1 MCGLAGFAFPKNS
14 PSPLPDFKTALKDL
28 KHRGPDDEGFLAF
41 NTFAPTP
48 IAKEISANYQD
59 ANLFL
64 LFRRLSIIDLSPAGH
79 QPMLS
84 ENGRFALV
92 FNGEIYNFK
101 ELRRELMD
109 LNVAFHSDSD
119 SEVLLNAWMQWGS
132 ECLPRLIGMF
142 SFAIYDALNQKII
155 LARDAF
161 GIKPLFYFLND
172 NKLAFA
178 SEINALKTL
187 LPNIKLSPNDQSAYD
202 YLVWGSYDSN
212 ENSFYKE
219 INQVPPAHFLEVS
232 LKESFSVTLTNWW
245 FPSIK
250 VNPSISFEEATSTLR
265 NLFLESVRLH
275 LRSDVPLG
283 AALSGGIDSSAIVCA
298 MRYLE
303 PELPIH
309 TFSFIAEN
317 ESISEEKWVDRVNEF
332 VDAIPHKIKIVSS
345 DLQKDIDNILRA
357 QGEPFGS
364 TSIYAQFRIYEE
376 AKKNGIIVMLDGQ
389 GADELLAGYSGYP
402 AERLK
407 SLKEEG
413 RYGQIISFLFHWS
426 KWPERGLKNAVIQ
439 FIGLV
444 TPVFLKNMAH
454 QWNGKNPCPSWLNE
468 PFLKNSGVR
477 RVNPEKVP
485 RKKENIGRRV
495 PETLRHVMLK
505 GNLISLLRH
514 ADRNSMHWSVESRVP
529 FLTIPMAEFLL
540 SLPESFLID
549 QKGRTKSVFREAMRG
564 IVPDEILDRKDKIGF
579 ATPEKKWLLSEDFN
593 LLNKL
598 NSLYDLPFI
607 HKVGVEKYIDDLKRG
622 KRNFDF
628 TGWRLL
634 NFSKWTEKNI
644 SMNHVNQKG

>member
-1 MCGLAGFAFPKNS
+1 MCGIAGFAFPENIS
-14 PSPLPDFKTALKDL
+14 APLPDVKSALMDL
-28 KHRGPDDEGFLAF
+28 SHRGPDDEGFLAF
-41 NTFAPTP
+41 NTLVPTP
-48 IAKEISANYQD
+48 ITSDISANYQD

-64 LFRRLSIIDLSPAGH
+64 LFRRLSIIDLSSAGH
-79 QPMLS
+79 QPMVS

-119 SEVLLNAWMQWGS
+119 SEVLLKAWMQWGS

-142 SFAIYDALNQKII
+142 SFAIYDALNQKIT

-172 NKLAFA
+172 HKLAFA

-187 LPNIKLSPNDQSAYD
+187 LLNIKLSPNDQSAYD

-219 INQVPPAHFLEVS
+219 IKQVPPAHFLEVS
-232 LKESFSVTLTNWW
+232 LKELFSVTLTNWW

-265 NLFLESVRLH
+265 NLFLESVKLH

-303 PELPIH
+303 PDLPIH

-317 ESISEEKWVDRVNEF
+317 ESISEEKWVDRVNEY
-332 VDAIPHKIKIVSS
+332 VGAIPHKIKIDSI

-376 AKKNGIIVMLDGQ
+376 AKKNGVIVILDGQ

-402 AERLK
+402 AERLR

-413 RYGQIISFLFHWS
+413 RYGQIISFLYHWS
-426 KWPERGLKNAVIQ
+426 KWPDRGLKNAVIQ

-444 TPVFLKNMAH
+444 TPAFLKNIAH
-454 QWNGKNPCPSWLNE
+454 QWNGKNPSPSWLDE
-468 PFLKNSGVR
+468 PFRKSSGVR
-477 RVNPEKVP
+477 RVNPEKIP
-485 RKKENIGRRV
+485 RKKENIGRRI
-495 PETLRHVMLK
+495 PETLRYVMLK

-514 ADRNSMHWSVESRVP
+514 ADRNSMYWSVESRVP
-529 FLTIPMAEFLL
+529 FLTIPMANFLL
-540 SLPESFLID
+540 SLPEHYLID
-549 QKGRTKSVFREAMRG
+549 PKGRTKSVFREAMRG
-564 IVPDEILDRKDKIGF
+564 IVPDEILDRKNKIGF
-579 ATPEKKWLLSEDFN
+579 ATPEKDWLYSNDFDLKNQLSH
-593 LLNKL
+593 
-598 NSLYDLPFI
+598 LYKLPFI
-607 HKVGVEKYIDDLKRG
+607 KEEELKSTIRDIQTG
-622 KRNFDF
+622 KKKFDF
-628 TGWRLL
+628 FSWRLL
-634 NFSKWTEKNI
+634 NFSRW
-644 SMNHVNQKG
+644 SQQF

>member
-1 MCGLAGFAFPKNS
+1 
-14 PSPLPDFKTALKDL
+14 
-28 KHRGPDDEGFLAF
+28 
-41 NTFAPTP
+41 
-48 IAKEISANYQD
+48 
-59 ANLFL
+59 
-64 LFRRLSIIDLSPAGH
+64 
-79 QPMLS
+79 
-84 ENGRFALV
+84 
-92 FNGEIYNFK
+92 
-101 ELRRELMD
+101 
-109 LNVAFHSDSD
+109 
-119 SEVLLNAWMQWGS
+119 
-132 ECLPRLIGMF
+132 MF
-142 SFAIYDALNQKII
+142 SFAIYDALNQKIT
-155 LARDAF
+155 LVRDAF

-250 VNPSISFEEATSTLR
+250 VNYSISFEEATAKLR
-265 NLFLESVRLH
+265 NLFLESVKLH

-332 VDAIPHKIKIVSS
+332 VGAIPHKIKIDSS

-376 AKKNGIIVMLDGQ
+376 AKKNGVIVMLDGQ

-402 AERLK
+402 AERLT

-444 TPVFLKNMAH
+444 TPAFLKNMAH
-454 QWNGKNPCPSWLNE
+454 QWNGKNPSPTWLNE
-468 PFLKNSGVR
+468 PFLNSSGVR

-634 NFSKWTEKNI
+634 NFSKWTEKNM
-644 SMNHVNQKG
+644 SVNHVNQKG

>member
-1 MCGLAGFAFPKNS
+1 MCGLAGLFILPDS
-14 PSPLPDFKTALKDL
+14 PPPLPDFNLALSAM

-41 NTFAPTP
+41 NTVTK
-48 IAKEISANYQD
+48 AKSVNSGEDLSAF
-59 ANLFL
+59 NLFL
-64 LFRRLSIIDLSPAGH
+64 AFKRLSIIDLSPAGH

-101 ELRRELMD
+101 ELKRELMD
-109 LNVAFHSDSD
+109 LNIVFHSDSD
-119 SEVLLNAWMQWGS
+119 SEVLLKAWMQWGS

-142 SFAIYDALNQKII
+142 SFAIYDALNLKIT

-178 SEINALKTL
+178 SEINALKIL

-265 NLFLESVRLH
+265 NLFLESVKLH
-275 LRSDVPLG
+275 LRSDVSLG

-303 PELPIH
+303 PDLPIH

-317 ESISEEKWVDRVNEF
+317 ESISEEKWVDKVNEF
-332 VDAIPHKIKIVSS
+332 VGAIPHKIKIDSS
-345 DLQKDIDNILRA
+345 DLQKDIDNMLRA

-376 AKKNGIIVMLDGQ
+376 AKKNGVIVMLDGQ

-402 AERLK
+402 AERLT

-426 KWPERGLKNAVIQ
+426 KWPDRGLKNAVIQ

-444 TPVFLKNMAH
+444 TPTFLKNMANE
-454 QWNGKNPCPSWLNE
+454 WNGKNPCPPWLNE
-468 PFLKNSGVR
+468 PFLNSSGVR
-477 RVNPEKVP
+477 RVNPGKVP
-485 RKKENIGRRV
+485 RKKENVGRRV

-505 GNLISLLRH
+505 GNLLSLLRH

-579 ATPEKKWLLSEDFN
+579 ATPEKDWLLSEEFN
-593 LLNKL
+593 LLARLSCL
-598 NSLYDLPFI
+598 NDLPFI
-607 HKVGVEKYIDDLKRG
+607 HKVGVEKYIDDLKSG
-622 KRNFDF
+622 KRKFDF
-628 TGWRLL
+628 TSWRLL
-634 NFSKWTEKNI
+634 NFSKWMEKNMI
-644 SMNHVNQKG
+644 LNQVNQKV

>member
-1 MCGLAGFAFPKNS
+1 
-14 PSPLPDFKTALKDL
+14 
-28 KHRGPDDEGFLAF
+28 
-41 NTFAPTP
+41 
-48 IAKEISANYQD
+48 
-59 ANLFL
+59 
-64 LFRRLSIIDLSPAGH
+64 
-79 QPMLS
+79 
-84 ENGRFALV
+84 
-92 FNGEIYNFK
+92 
-101 ELRRELMD
+101 
-109 LNVAFHSDSD
+109 
-119 SEVLLNAWMQWGS
+119 
-132 ECLPRLIGMF
+132 MF
-142 SFAIYDALNQKII
+142 SFAVYDALNQKIT

-161 GIKPLFYFLND
+161 GIKPLFYFLNE

-332 VDAIPHKIKIVSS
+332 VDAIPHKIKIASS
-345 DLQKDIDNILRA
+345 DLQKDIDNIMRA

-402 AERLK
+402 AERLT

-426 KWPERGLKNAVIQ
+426 KWPDRGLKNAVIQ
-439 FIGLV
+439 FISLV
-444 TPVFLKNMAH
+444 MPAFLKNMAH
-454 QWNGKNPCPSWLNE
+454 EWNGKNPSPTWLNE
-468 PFLKNSGVR
+468 PFLNSSGVR

-529 FLTIPMAEFLL
+529 FLTIPMANFLL
-540 SLPESFLID
+540 SLPEHYLID
-549 QKGRTKSVFREAMRG
+549 QKGRTKSIFREAMRG
-564 IVPDEILDRKDKIGF
+564 IVPDEILGRKNKIGF
-579 ATPEKKWLLSEDFN
+579 ATPEKDWLYANDFDLKNQLSH
-593 LLNKL
+593 
-598 NSLYDLPFI
+598 LYKLPFI
-607 HKVGVEKYIDDLKRG
+607 KEEELKSTIRDIQTG
-622 KRNFDF
+622 KKKFDF
-628 TGWRLL
+628 LSWRLL
-634 NFSKWTEKNI
+634 NFSRWAKEF
-644 SMNHVNQKG
+644 

>member
-1 MCGLAGFAFPKNS
+1 MCGLAGFAFPENS
-14 PSPLPDFKTALKDL
+14 PSPLPDVKSALKDL
-28 KHRGPDDEGFLAF
+28 MHRGPDDEGFLAF
-41 NTFAPTP
+41 NTCASTP
-48 IAKEISANYQD
+48 IATEISANYQD

-119 SEVLLNAWMQWGS
+119 SEVLLKAWMQWGS
-132 ECLPRLIGMF
+132 ECLHRLIGMF
-142 SFAIYDALNQKII
+142 SFAVYDALNQKIT
-155 LARDAF
+155 LVRDAF

-172 NKLAFA
+172 HKLAFA
-178 SEINALKTL
+178 SEIKALKTL
-187 LPNIKLSPNDQSAYD
+187 LPNIKLSPNAQSAYD

-219 INQVPPAHFLEVS
+219 INQVPPAHYLEVS

-250 VNPSISFEEATSTLR
+250 VNHSISFEEATAKLR
-265 NLFLESVRLH
+265 NLFLESVKLH

-303 PELPIH
+303 PDLPIH

-332 VDAIPHKIKIVSS
+332 VGAIPHKIKIDSS

-389 GADELLAGYSGYP
+389 GADELLAGYSGYQ
-402 AERLK
+402 AERLT

-426 KWPERGLKNAVIQ
+426 KWPDRGLKNAFIQ

-444 TPVFLKNMAH
+444 TPAFLKNIAH
-454 QWNGKNPCPSWLNE
+454 QWNGKNPSPSWLDE
-468 PFLKNSGVR
+468 PFLKKSGVR
-477 RVNPEKVP
+477 RINPGKVP
-485 RKKENIGRRV
+485 QKKENIGRRV

-529 FLTIPMAEFLL
+529 FLTIPMAKFLL
-540 SLPESFLID
+540 TLPES
-549 QKGRTKSVFREAMRG
+549 
-564 IVPDEILDRKDKIGF
+564 
-579 ATPEKKWLLSEDFN
+579 
-593 LLNKL
+593 
-598 NSLYDLPFI
+598 LP
-607 HKVGVEKYIDDLKRG
+607 
-622 KRNFDF
+622 N
-628 TGWRLL
+628 
-634 NFSKWTEKNI
+634 
-644 SMNHVNQKG
+644 

>member
-1 MCGLAGFAFPKNS
+1 MCGLAGFAYPENS
-14 PSPLPDFKTALKDL
+14 PSPLPDFKSALKDL
-28 KHRGPDDEGFLAF
+28 SHRGPDDEGFFAF
-41 NTFAPTP
+41 NTLAPNP
-48 IAKEISANYQD
+48 IASKISADYQD

-79 QPMLS
+79 QPMVS

-101 ELRRELMD
+101 ELRRELID

-119 SEVLLNAWMQWGS
+119 SEVLLKAWMQWGS
-132 ECLPRLIGMF
+132 ECLSRLIGMF
-142 SFAIYDALNQKII
+142 SFAIYDALNHKIT
-155 LARDAF
+155 LVRDAF
-161 GIKPLFYFLND
+161 GIKPLFYFLD
-172 NKLAFA
+172 ENKLAFA
-178 SEINALKTL
+178 SEIKALKTL
-187 LPNIKLSPNDQSAYD
+187 LPNIKLSPNNQSAYD

-232 LKESFSVTLTNWW
+232 LKELFSVTLTNWW

-250 VNPSISFEEATSTLR
+250 VNHSISFEQATSTLR
-265 NLFLESVRLH
+265 NLFLESVKLH

-303 PELPIH
+303 PKLPIH
-309 TFSFIAEN
+309 TFSFIADN
-317 ESISEEKWVDRVNEF
+317 ESISEEKWVDRVNEY
-332 VDAIPHKIKIVSS
+332 VGAIPHKIKIDST

-376 AKKNGIIVMLDGQ
+376 AKKNGVIVILDGQ

-402 AERLK
+402 AERLT

-426 KWPERGLKNAVIQ
+426 KWPDRGLKNAVIQ
-439 FIGLV
+439 FLGLV
-444 TPVFLKNMAH
+444 TPAFLKNMAH
-454 QWNGKNPCPSWLNE
+454 QWNGKNPSPSWLNE
-468 PFLKNSGVR
+468 PFLKSSGVR

-514 ADRNSMHWSVESRVP
+514 ADRNSMYWSVESRVP

-564 IVPDEILDRKDKIGF
+564 IVPDEILDRKNKIGF
-579 ATPEKKWLLSEDFN
+579 ATPEKDWLYANDF
-593 LLNKL
+593 
-598 NSLYDLPFI
+598 
-607 HKVGVEKYIDDLKRG
+607 DLKNQLSHLY
-622 KRNFDF
+622 KLSFINEEELKSTITDIQTDKKKFDF
-628 TGWRLL
+628 FSWRLL
-634 NFSKWTEKNI
+634 NFSRWAK
-644 SMNHVNQKG
+644 VF

>member
-1 MCGLAGFAFPKNS
+1 MCGLAGLAFPKNS

-28 KHRGPDDEGFLAF
+28 THRGPDDEGFLAF
-41 NTFAPTP
+41 NTLAPNP
-48 IAKEISANYQD
+48 IATEISANYQD

-109 LNVAFHSDSD
+109 LNIVFHSDSD

-142 SFAIYDALNQKII
+142 SFAIYDALNHKIT
-155 LARDAF
+155 LVRDAF
-161 GIKPLFYFLND
+161 GIKPLFYYLNE

-178 SEINALKTL
+178 SEIKSLKSL
-187 LPNIKLSPNDQSAYD
+187 IPNIKLSPNVQSAYD

-212 ENSFYKE
+212 ENSYYKE

-232 LKESFSVTLTNWW
+232 LEEPLSVTLTNWW
-245 FPSIK
+245 FPSIE
-250 VNPSISFEEATSTLR
+250 VNPAISLNEATSKLR
-265 NLFLESVRLH
+265 NLFLESVKLH

-303 PELPIH
+303 PDILIH

-317 ESISEEKWVDRVNEF
+317 ESISEEKWVDNVNEF
-332 VDAIPHKIKIVSS
+332 VGAIPHKIKIDSS
-345 DLQKDIDNILRA
+345 DLQNDIDNILRA

-376 AKKNGIIVMLDGQ
+376 SKKNGIIVMLDGQ

-402 AERLK
+402 AERLT

-413 RYGQIISFLFHWS
+413 HYSQIISFLIHWS
-426 KWPERGLKNAVIQ
+426 KWPERGLKNAFIQ

-444 TPVFLKNMAH
+444 TPAFLKELAH
-454 QWNGKNPCPSWLNE
+454 QLNGKNPSPIWLNK
-468 PFLKNSGVR
+468 PFLKVLGVHS
-477 RVNPEKVP
+477 VNPEKVP
-485 RKKENIGRRV
+485 RKKENRGRRV
-495 PETLRHVMLK
+495 AETLRHVMLK

-514 ADRNSMHWSVESRVP
+514 ADRNSMYWSVESRVP

-549 QKGRTKSVFREAMRG
+549 HQGRTKSIFREAMRG
-564 IVPDEILDRKDKIGF
+564 IVPDEILDRKNKIGF
-579 ATPEKKWLLSEDFN
+579 ATPEKDWLHANDFDLKNQLSH
-593 LLNKL
+593 
-598 NSLYDLPFI
+598 LYKLPFI
-607 HKVGVEKYIDDLKRG
+607 KEEELKSKITDIQTG
-622 KRNFDF
+622 KKKFDF
-628 TGWRLL
+628 FSWRLL
-634 NFSKWTEKNI
+634 NFSRWAKEF
-644 SMNHVNQKG
+644 

>member
-1 MCGLAGFAFPKNS
+1 MCGLAGFAFPENS
-14 PSPLPDFKTALKDL
+14 PTPLPDFKSVLNDL
-28 KHRGPDDEGFLAF
+28 SHRGPDDEGFLAF
-41 NTFAPTP
+41 NTLAPTP
-48 IAKEISANYQD
+48 IATEISANYQD

-101 ELRRELMD
+101 ELKRELMD

-119 SEVLLNAWMQWGS
+119 SEVLLKAWMQWGS

-161 GIKPLFYFLND
+161 GIKPLFYFLNE

-250 VNPSISFEEATSTLR
+250 VNHSISFKEATSTLR
-265 NLFLESVRLH
+265 NLFLESVKLH

-303 PELPIH
+303 PDLPIH

-317 ESISEEKWVDRVNEF
+317 ESISEEKWVDNVNEF
-332 VDAIPHKIKIVSS
+332 VGAIPHKIKIDSS

-364 TSIYAQFRIYEE
+364 TSIYAQFRIYQE
-376 AKKNGIIVMLDGQ
+376 AKKNGVIVMLDGQ

-402 AERLK
+402 AERLT

-444 TPVFLKNMAH
+444 TPAFLKNMAH
-454 QWNGKNPCPSWLNE
+454 QWNGKNPSPSWLNE
-468 PFLKNSGVR
+468 PFLNNSGVR

-529 FLTIPMAEFLL
+529 FLTIPMANFLL
-540 SLPESFLID
+540 SLPEHYLID
-549 QKGRTKSVFREAMRG
+549 QKGRTKSIFREAMRG
-564 IVPDEILDRKDKIGF
+564 IVPDEILDRKNKIGF
-579 ATPEKKWLLSEDFN
+579 ATPEKDWLYANDFDLKNQLSH
-593 LLNKL
+593 
-598 NSLYDLPFI
+598 LYKLPFI
-607 HKVGVEKYIDDLKRG
+607 KEEELKSTIRDIQTG
-622 KRNFDF
+622 KKKFDF
-628 TGWRLL
+628 LSWRLL
-634 NFSKWTEKNI
+634 NFSRWAKEF
-644 SMNHVNQKG
+644 

>member
-1 MCGLAGFAFPKNS
+1 MCGLAGFAFPENS

-28 KHRGPDDEGFLAF
+28 THRGPDDEGFFAF
-41 NTFAPTP
+41 KTCAPNP
-48 IAKEISANYQD
+48 IAKEISAIYQD

-109 LNVAFHSDSD
+109 LNVTFHSDSD

-161 GIKPLFYFLND
+161 GIKPLFYFLNE

-187 LPNIKLSPNDQSAYD
+187 LPNIKLSPDNQSAYD
-202 YLVWGSYDSN
+202 YLVWGSYDGN

-250 VNPSISFEEATSTLR
+250 VNHSISFKEATSTLR
-265 NLFLESVRLH
+265 NLFLESVKLH

-332 VDAIPHKIKIVSS
+332 VGAIPHKIKIDSS

-376 AKKNGIIVMLDGQ
+376 AKKNGVIVMLDGQ

-402 AERLK
+402 AERLT

-444 TPVFLKNMAH
+444 TPAFLKNMAH
-454 QWNGKNPCPSWLNE
+454 QWNGKNPSPTWLNE
-468 PFLKNSGVR
+468 PFLNSSGVR

-634 NFSKWTEKNI
+634 NFSKWTEKNM
-644 SMNHVNQKG
+644 SVNHVNQKG